1 MSESSQVC
9 EIIINKN
16 DQQQEETSLTND
28 ESNMISITD
37 EKTII
42 VENESESGKTTDD
55 EYEDLEDDDDE
66 EEETSI
72 SKRNLSKKTKN
83 NDELHINIKPRR
95 INQKRQ
101 DDEHSEG
108 YEDDDDDDHQNVP
121 KVIGDSKKSD
131 KAKEILDDDNNTQSP
146 AYIPRKGKFYE
157 HDDRTLSENDR
168 PKQNDNRFYKDSD
181 GKWQHDLFYQDEQKS
196 KSRHSLQNY
205 NANHYERSYNG
216 NGEQPRSN
224 NFISRPYKRYTG
236 YQQPQR
242 YTSSYRQRL
251 SHDNYNN
258 SPKVPINSFDLK
270 DYNRPLSYNRT
281 GYNKDM
287 TTTTTTTSK
296 EAQVTSRQQRHDNNP
311 LQIDERTF
319 HRRRDFKNSQFQQ
332 QENGSKINTNFD
344 RNDQKRFSEQINGND
359 RFKDNNE
366 YYNQTRK
373 NQQDFKKYELYEN
386 KNTLPPRFQTNNNN
400 NNQTLIQKQQF
411 QQKPSSNLSSDITNN
426 DRPKRYSNMRN
437 SMTNYNQQ
445 QTLSSQ
451 LQHYQDQ
458 RSNKLEQ
465 NDWPQAPSP
474 PISFLPQQIITPQM
488 FYQQQQQQQQ
498 SRYVPVN
505 LSQMSISQQKNNM
518 SIKNKIVGG
527 PDQRRLLHYLF
538 EENKYDPLERPV
550 FNDTATLTV
559 TMSLALQQIIDFDEK
574 NEILVISGWLV
585 LVWHDYNL
593 QWKPE
598 DFGGIQAIRVP
609 SVRVWT
615 PDIYLYN
622 SADDNFEGTMK
633 TNLVVQYNG
642 SILFAPPGILK
653 SICPF
658 NIASFP
664 FDEQN
669 CTLKFGSWSFDESG
683 VNLTSEGDQ
692 GQSDAYVKNAEWD
705 LLNFTAVRNAFA
717 YECCPT
723 VYPFV
728 LFTIHIRRRTL
739 YYVVNIVVPC
749 VLISFMTILGFLL
762 PPDSGE
768 KLTLQITILLSIVMF
783 SLLISGII
791 PASSTA
797 LPTIVMYFAT
807 VMCMCSMSVVATVLV
822 LGFHHRNAKN
832 HTMPNWISV
841 YINQYLAWLLWMNRP
856 GHDLTWRAIRRR
868 HTRSMERQN
877 STTSSYKCLPTPLL
891 ADSSKSLLANVTC
904 LNDQPYTN
912 NTSNT
917 LPITVLNHV
926 IPRQQAKCKNPNHH
940 HEPNDVLLPRDM
952 RVFRTEIRTIISE
965 LQFLTGHVKQED
977 EEDDISEDWKF
988 SAMVID
994 RLCLVLFT
1002 IMTSI
1007 FSYITLFSA
1016 PNFFKLR

>member
-37 EKTII
+37 EKTVIL
-42 VENESESGKTTDD
+42 ENESESGKTTDD
-55 EYEDLEDDDDE
+55 EYEDLEDDDEE

-72 SKRNLSKKTKN
+72 SKKNLSKKTKN

-131 KAKEILDDDNNTQSP
+131 KPKEILDDDNNTQSP

-205 NANHYERSYNG
+205 NGNHYERSYNS

-287 TTTTTTTSK
+287 TTTTSK

-319 HRRRDFKNSQFQQ
+319 HRRRDFKNSQFQE
-332 QENGSKINTNFD
+332 QENGSKINTNFN

-366 YYNQTRK
+366 YYNHTRK
-373 NQQDFKKYELYEN
+373 NQQDSKKYELYEN

-400 NNQTLIQKQQF
+400 NNRTLIQKQQF
-411 QQKPSSNLSSDITNN
+411 QQKPPSNLSSDITNN

-505 LSQMSISQQKNNM
+505 LSQMSISQQVK
-518 SIKNKIVGG
+518 KI
-527 PDQRRLLHYLF
+527 F
-538 EENKYDPLERPV
+538 
-550 FNDTATLTV
+550 
-559 TMSLALQQIIDFDEK
+559 
-574 NEILVISGWLV
+574 
-585 LVWHDYNL
+585 
-593 QWKPE
+593 
-598 DFGGIQAIRVP
+598 
-609 SVRVWT
+609 
-615 PDIYLYN
+615 
-622 SADDNFEGTMK
+622 
-633 TNLVVQYNG
+633 
-642 SILFAPPGILK
+642 
-653 SICPF
+653 
-658 NIASFP
+658 
-664 FDEQN
+664 
-669 CTLKFGSWSFDESG
+669 
-683 VNLTSEGDQ
+683 
-692 GQSDAYVKNAEWD
+692 
-705 LLNFTAVRNAFA
+705 
-717 YECCPT
+717 
-723 VYPFV
+723 
-728 LFTIHIRRRTL
+728 
-739 YYVVNIVVPC
+739 
-749 VLISFMTILGFLL
+749 
-762 PPDSGE
+762 
-768 KLTLQITILLSIVMF
+768 F
-783 SLLISGII
+783 SKI
-791 PASSTA
+791 
-797 LPTIVMYFAT
+797 
-807 VMCMCSMSVVATVLV
+807 
-822 LGFHHRNAKN
+822 
-832 HTMPNWISV
+832 
-841 YINQYLAWLLWMNRP
+841 
-856 GHDLTWRAIRRR
+856 
-868 HTRSMERQN
+868 
-877 STTSSYKCLPTPLL
+877 
-891 ADSSKSLLANVTC
+891 
-904 LNDQPYTN
+904 
-912 NTSNT
+912 
-917 LPITVLNHV
+917 
-926 IPRQQAKCKNPNHH
+926 
-940 HEPNDVLLPRDM
+940 
-952 RVFRTEIRTIISE
+952 
-965 LQFLTGHVKQED
+965 
-977 EEDDISEDWKF
+977 
-988 SAMVID
+988 
-994 RLCLVLFT
+994 
-1002 IMTSI
+1002 
-1007 FSYITLFSA
+1007 
-1016 PNFFKLR
+1016 